1 VREYDIDFIEAE
13 LENFKED
20 LRQVLKSNPMY
31 YVKLT
36 GISKQHISFFINNK
50 RGMKLDKLKKLYLC
64 IQADMN
70 KC

>member
-1 VREYDIDFIEAE
+1 MREYDIDFIEAE

-36 GISKQHISFFINNK
+36 GISKQHISFFINK
-50 RGMKLDKLKKLYLC
+50 DRGMSLPKLKHIYKK
-64 IQADMN
+64 IQEDDN
-70 KC
+70 K